1 MEAKKCH
8 EVLKTLIIWIEL
20 YPETKQNRGWGGG
33 EESETLL
40 FMGKQNISVQ
50 IEFSLWLSADLS
62 LLYKMKD
69 KRNV

>member
-8 EVLKTLIIWIEL
+8 EVLKTLIFWIKL
-20 YPETKQNRGWGGG
+20 YPETKQNRGGG

-50 IEFSLWLSADLS
+50 TEFSLWLSADLS